1 MKKAFELEAQGAI
14 RYCNGR
20 FGGIK
25 SMATLRMTRAEK
37 AQWLALYELADRLD
51 RLAPWEWMGLADCFG
66 VSLPGM
72 EEPCFAVFG
81 GQPKAFRHVRFLMGW
96 RAFYDLMTR
105 LADTSKQTPT
115 WLLEIPMLELLFI
128 SGEMLFAHE
137 KAFLAKLGRMPDA
150 GQMVPVFRTITPG
163 YHPWL
168 PDAGERALLEAALYQ
183 AFGMAMRVESDGMLL
198 KSRMPREVLV
208 RVQDG
213 QGEWCDTWSPVKQ
226 LSDIEVEVRLG
237 VKPLRAL
244 AEKKLWP
251 MTVQL
256 DLVFSPL
263 MVGVEGTR
271 PKTAYILL
279 VVDAVSGMIIAEELF
294 QATKGIAQMWGEL
307 PERLLEIF
315 MRLGG
320 CPESIEVCSDRM
332 ANLLRPLGEMIPFK
346 MVRREQLAALEKARE
361 KLNAFMRDGD
371 PESCEQT

>member
-1 MKKAFELEAQGAI
+1 
-14 RYCNGR
+14 
-20 FGGIK
+20 
-25 SMATLRMTRAEK
+25 MATLKMTRPEK
-37 AQWLALYELADRLD
+37 AQWLRLYELADRLD
-51 RLAPWEWMGLADCFG
+51 RLTPWEWMSVADCFG
-66 VSLPGM
+66 LSLPGM

-81 GQPKAFRHVRFLMGW
+81 GQPKTFRHVRFLMGW

-105 LADTSKQTPT
+105 VADTSKQTPT
-115 WLLEIPMLELLFI
+115 WLLEIPMLELLFVNE
-128 SGEMLFAHE
+128 EMLFEHE
-137 KAFLAKLGRMPDA
+137 KAFLAKLGRMPEA
-150 GQMVPVFRTITPG
+150 GQVVPIFRTITPG

-198 KSRMPREVLV
+198 KSRIPREVLLRV
-208 RVQDG
+208 RDA
-213 QGEWCDTWSPVKQ
+213 QGEWHDTWSAVKQ
-226 LSDIEVEVRLG
+226 LSDMEVEVRLG
-237 VKPLRAL
+237 VKPLQAL

-263 MVGVEGTR
+263 TIGVEGKR

-294 QATKGIAQMWGEL
+294 QATKGIAQMWAEI

-315 MRLGG
+315 ARLGG

-346 MVRREQLAALEKARE
+346 MVRRERLAALEKARE
-361 KLNAFMRDGD
+361 KLAAFMKDLD
-371 PESCEQT
+371 PESCGLT